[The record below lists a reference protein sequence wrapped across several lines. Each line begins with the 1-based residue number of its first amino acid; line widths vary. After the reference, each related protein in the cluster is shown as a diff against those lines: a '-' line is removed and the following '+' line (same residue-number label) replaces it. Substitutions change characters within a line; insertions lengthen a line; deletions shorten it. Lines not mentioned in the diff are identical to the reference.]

1 MKNAIITTGLKE
13 VMDLT
18 LAIDKKVSEIG
29 GNFEAEYR
37 KELVVTGADVTLEMI
52 KNNKTEAMNRI
63 EVWLNNK
70 NISITDAVRELNS
83 GYRYVTQIWRN
94 VTNSSIR
101 V

>member
-29 GNFEAEYR
+29 GNFETEYR